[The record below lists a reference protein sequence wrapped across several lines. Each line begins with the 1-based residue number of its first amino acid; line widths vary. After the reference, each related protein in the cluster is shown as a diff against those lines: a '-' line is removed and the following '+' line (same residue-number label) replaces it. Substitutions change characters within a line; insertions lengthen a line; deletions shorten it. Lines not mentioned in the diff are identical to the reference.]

1 MTFDYAQEAFRAA
14 PTNERAADYLQQAVV
29 YEGDDMIGDDTF
41 LNAISEVAYWLKFGE
56 QIQ

>member
-1 MTFDYAQEAFRAA
+1 MTFGYAQEAFRAA
-14 PTNERAADYLQQAVV
+14 PTNERAADYLSQVV
-29 YEGDDMIGDDTF
+29 AYESNDMIGDDTF